1 MLEVLSPIF
10 SIIWPIFKTWW
21 WVLPPVLLVKPVINL
36 WLWQKREAA
45 WKAREYVL
53 LEIRI
58 PEDVL
63 KPIKAMEDVFAS
75 LAILDITPGNFREK
89 WIEGDSDIWPS
100 ISFEI
105 VGLGGETKFFIR
117 THKAYQDTVESAIY
131 SHYPD
136 VEIHKAQ
143 DYTKFIPQD
152 MPNKEWDFDGR
163 DFTLKKESCYPLRT
177 YKEFEPAEGV
187 KEEKRMDP
195 MAGLLEGFS
204 KLKSGEQVWIQFLL
218 HPAVI
223 SDWIDE
229 GEKIRDKLVK
239 RTGPAP
245 RKPMVK
251 EAAEILIHGVKEKKK
266 EEEEGGIPPEMK
278 LTPGEREIVKRI
290 EEKISKYGFDTS
302 IRIMYFG
309 KGDDFF
315 KPHIQLPITYLK
327 SFDTKNLNFFTG
339 IGATSTK
346 VKSVFWWMDK
356 RRIFLRK
363 RKMFRN
369 YILRVRPFF
378 PHKGKIAV
386 FNIEELASIL
396 HFPGRA
402 VAAAP
407 SVERIEARKG
417 EAPPG
422 LPTDQSLR

>member
-1 MLEVLSPIF
+1 MLEILAPIF
-10 SIIWPIFKTWW
+10 RIVWSILKTWW
-21 WVLPPVLLVKPVINL
+21 WVLPPVLLVRPVMNL
-36 WLWQKREAA
+36 WLWQKREAL
-45 WKAREYVL
+45 WKEREYVL

-89 WIEGDSDIWPS
+89 WIEGESDIWPS

-105 VGLGGETKFFIR
+105 VGLGGETRFFIR
-117 THKAYQDTVESAIY
+117 AHKAHQDTVESAIY

-136 VEIHKAQ
+136 VEIHEAQ
-143 DYTKFIPQD
+143 DYTKLIPQD
-152 MPNKEWDFDGR
+152 IPNKEWDLEAR
-163 DFTLKKESCYPLRT
+163 DFTLREESCYPLRT

-204 KLKSGEQVWIQFLL
+204 KLEKGEQVWIQFLL
-218 HPAVI
+218 HPAGK
-223 SDWIDE
+223 DWIDE

-239 RTGPAP
+239 RPGPP
-245 RKPMVK
+245 PPKKPMAQQ
-251 EAAEILIHGVKEKKK
+251 AAEILIKGVEKKK
-266 EEEEGGIPPEMK
+266 EEEESDLLPPEMM
-278 LTPGEREIVKRI
+278 LTPGEREAVKRI

-302 IRIMYFG
+302 VRIMYLA

-315 KPHIQLPITYLK
+315 KPHMQLPITYLK
-327 SFDTKNLNFFTG
+327 SFDTKNLNSFTAFG
-339 IGATSTK
+339 ETSTK

-356 RRIFLRK
+356 RRAFLRK

-369 YILRVRPFF
+369 YINRVRPFF
-378 PHKGKIAV
+378 PYKKKIAV
-386 FNIEELASIL
+386 LNIEELASIL

-402 VAAAP
+402 VASAP
-407 SVERIEARKG
+407 SIERIEARKG

-422 LPTDQSLR
+422 LPTA